1 MAPKNPYSGPA
12 REQHPVEVTKT
23 WANAVTPS
31 PTPLP
36 GTTTKTTPT
45 K

>member
-1 MAPKNPYSGPA
+1 VADKNPYSSPA
-12 REQHPVEVTKT
+12 REQHPVEVTKV
-23 WANAVTPS
+23 WPNQVTPS

>member
-1 MAPKNPYSGPA
+1 MAPKNPYSTPA
-12 REQHPVEVTKT
+12 REQNTPTVTKV
-23 WANAVTPS
+23 WPNQVTPS

-36 GTTTKTTPT
+36 GKTTKRTPT

>member
-1 MAPKNPYSGPA
+1 VAKNPYSSPA
-12 REQHPVEVTKT
+12 REQHPVEVTKV
-23 WANAVTPS
+23 WPNQVTPS

-36 GTTTKTTPT
+36 GKTTKTTPT